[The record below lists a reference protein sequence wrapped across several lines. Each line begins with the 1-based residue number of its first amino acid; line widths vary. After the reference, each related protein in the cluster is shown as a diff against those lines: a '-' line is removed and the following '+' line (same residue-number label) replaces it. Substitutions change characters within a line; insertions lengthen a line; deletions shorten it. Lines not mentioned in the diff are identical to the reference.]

1 MKQNKTNFQLQ
12 KLGKFQIL
20 MTFSQQMVVKIHFK

>member
-1 MKQNKTNFQLQ
+1 MSIKNDILLQ

-20 MTFSQQMVVKIHFK
+20 MTFSQQMMVKIHIK

>member
-1 MKQNKTNFQLQ
+1 MSIKNDILLQ
-12 KLGKFQIL
+12 KLGEFQIL